1 MKNKDLVTELSN
13 RLDWKVQEVTD
24 MLDSFC
30 SIVGTHLIEND
41 TLSLPDFGHFEIKKK
56 ADRIS
61 VNPANGKRYL
71 VPPKLVAIFKPA
83 PAIKAKL
90 KEMTENE

>member
-1 MKNKDLVTELSN
+1 MKNKELISELSD
-13 RLDWKVQEVTD
+13 RLGMKSQEVID

-41 TLSLPDFGHFEIKKK
+41 IVSLPDFGHFEVKKK
-56 ADRIS
+56 SDRIS

-71 VPPKLVAIFKPA
+71 VPPKLVAVIKPA
-83 PAIKAKL
+83 TILKAKL
-90 KEMTENE
+90 KEMADNE